1 MWTCI
6 VRVTGI
12 MSMMSEGEGIQHA
25 CGQFEHAIDS
35 VNLARVKR
43 KEKKRRKHG
52 FRSILCSNKKRFIDD
67 AERRVIATRERSPPA
82 TSYKDGVSRASRSTL
97 ALWMPLIPTL

>member
-12 MSMMSEGEGIQHA
+12 MSMVSEGEGIQHA

-43 KEKKRRKHG
+43 KEKKRGKHG
-52 FRSILCSNKKRFIDD
+52 FRSCSNKQRFTDD
-67 AERRVIATRERSPPA
+67 AERRVVATRERSTTADELQGRREPCL
-82 TSYKDGVSRASRSTL
+82 T
-97 ALWMPLIPTL
+97 

>member
-25 CGQFEHAIDS
+25 CEQFEHAINS
-35 VNLARVKR
+35 VNLAWVKR
-43 KEKKRRKHG
+43 KEKKRGKHG
-52 FRSILCSNKKRFIDD
+52 FRSISCSNKQRFIED
-67 AERRVIATRERSPPA
+67 AERRVVATRERSQPP
-82 TSYKDGVSRASRSTL
+82 TSYKDGVNRASRSTL